1 VIPALYD
8 HFSGL
13 NELPDVGMSILDGY
27 GQPKYID
34 QVIEQATVNRSGR
47 AGVKQYGLRQTNKR
61 VDNNELRAL
70 LADYTPR
77 KGWIPSEKRYRL
89 RRTHKDP
96 ALGTDQLVLDLGSEF
111 GTYTGPSSAKYVSGR
126 RSKEG
131 RGFGK
136 AADGLGLRPGT
147 LDACHIKKVR
157 QGSKIIN
164 DSQDDALWNAFDSPK
179 TFNKQVEAAAVKTTA
194 GIVGLKG
201 QPLIPP
207 LDTIRDTKR
216 CFEDNGKVNI
226 NKSHEERYLGHR
238 NLPEGKLSR
247 TFLRMPNKPR
257 DIEAMRG
264 IAMQKDKVKVSNG
277 EIVRKSQELVSGWL
291 PESSEPLENIL
302 EHTWNKMTPAR
313 RSSSSSSRKSG
324 A

>member
-8 HFSGL
+8 RFS
-13 NELPDVGMSILDGY
+13 ELEQLPTVGMSLID
-27 GQPKYID
+27 GQPKIINK
-34 QVIEQATVNRSGR
+34 VIEQATVNRSGR
-47 AGVKQYGLRQTNKR
+47 AGVKQYGLRKMEKR
-61 VDNNELRAL
+61 VDNNKLRTL

-77 KGWIPSEKRYRL
+77 QDWLSHKEYRL

-96 ALGTDQLVLDLGSEF
+96 ALGTDQLVLGLGSEF
-111 GTYTGPSSAKYVSGR
+111 GTYTGPSSAKYISGK
-126 RSKEG
+126 RSKEN

-136 AADGLGLRPGT
+136 VADGLGLRPGT
-147 LDACHIKKVR
+147 LDTCHIEKVR

-179 TFNKQVEAAAVKTTA
+179 TFNKQVEAAALKTTA

-207 LDTIRDTKR
+207 LDTFRDIER
-216 CFEDNGKVNI
+216 DFEDDGKVNI
-226 NKSHEERYLGHR
+226 KKLREEQYLGHR

-247 TFLRMPNKPR
+247 MFLRMPNKPR
-257 DIEAMRG
+257 DMEALRG
-264 IAMQKDKVKVSNG
+264 VGMQKDKVKVSNG
-277 EIVRKSQELVSGWL
+277 EIVRKSQEMVSGRL

-302 EHTWNKMTPAR
+302 EDTWRKMTPAR
-313 RSSSSSSRKSG
+313 RSSSARKPQ